1 MKALGLA
8 LLVALLPAPAEACH
22 RFSVW
27 KYPWAQRCGVIPK
40 TVPKIGIG
48 KQTPLRVARN
58 LATTS
63 SPPEITLPSLLT
75 IDWGETADDEARG
88 RMELKALLEAK

>member
-1 MKALGLA
+1 MKALSLA
-8 LLVALLPAPAEACH
+8 LAIALLPAPAEACH

-48 KQTPLRVARN
+48 KQPPLRGARN
-58 LATTS
+58 LAR
-63 SPPEITLPSLLT
+63 PELPLPSRLT
-75 IDWGETADDEARG
+75 IDWGQTADDDARG

>member
-8 LLVALLPAPAEACH
+8 LAIALLPAPAEACH

-27 KYPWAQRCGVIPK
+27 HYPWAQRCGVIPK
-40 TVPKIGIG
+40 TVPKIGID

-58 LATTS
+58 LATTTS
-63 SPPEITLPSLLT
+63 WPEIPLPSLLT
-75 IDWGETADDEARG
+75 IDWGQPADDDARG
-88 RMELKALLEAK
+88 RLELKALLEAK